1 MYSYLK
7 PQEQGIFATFYTTEK
22 RNIDCEIA
30 KVENLK
36 TQKIPPTQLKLEQFL
51 DNQYQKIICAFF
63 QRQNTITRVQK
74 KLCRLDGLLLS

>member
-36 TQKIPPTQLKLEQFL
+36 TQKIPPTQLKLE
-51 DNQYQKIICAFF
+51 
-63 QRQNTITRVQK
+63 
-74 KLCRLDGLLLS
+74 